1 MPMTFRT
8 KLFVVLL
15 IAGFAG
21 ILSFLFVDLTAFLA
35 VFPVAD
41 SARMPFSPL
50 SLKLLSL
57 IQPTV
62 LLSVAVFVGVSL
74 APKVGL
80 SAPAFEAWARRENF
94 IAPLKP
100 QVIPG
105 LIGGVVGGIAII
117 LSWVLARPHLPPE
130 FVMRAVQINRLLPI
144 PTRLLYGGI
153 TEELLLRWGVL
164 TLLVWVAWRLFQKR
178 QGQPR
183 NVYFVGA
190 IVISSV
196 IFGLGH
202 LPLVVALG
210 ADFTAAIVLYVVSA
224 NSVFGL
230 IAGYLYW
237 RRGLEAAIVAH
248 MMAHVVI
255 VSASYLEK

>member
-1 MPMTFRT
+1 MTFRSR
-8 KLFVVLL
+8 LFVILL

-21 ILSFLFVDLTAFLA
+21 PLSFLLVDLSELLA
-35 VFPVAD
+35 VLPVTE

-50 SLKLLSL
+50 LLKLLSL

-62 LLSVAVFVGVSL
+62 LLSLAVFVGVSL

-80 SAPAFEAWARRENF
+80 FAPAFEAWARRDNF
-94 IAPLKP
+94 MTALKP
-100 QVIPG
+100 QIIPG
-105 LIGGVVGGIAII
+105 LIGGAFGGVAVI
-117 LSWVLARPHLPPE
+117 LGWVLAKPFLPPE
-130 FVMRAVQINRLLPI
+130 FVMRAVELNRVLPV

-164 TLLVWVAWRLFQKR
+164 TLLVWAAWRLFQKG

-183 NVYFVGA
+183 GVYFVSA
-190 IVISSV
+190 IVISSL

-210 ADFTAAIVLYVVSA
+210 SNFTAAIVLYIVSA

-237 RRGLEAAIVAH
+237 RKGLEAAIVAH

-255 VSASYLEK
+255 VSASYFER